1 MLAVISRKIFVLTAD
16 PEALVSIAIIE
27 VLISVVENSVEL
39 IEVGF
44 EQEPALDM
52 A

>member
-16 PEALVSIAIIE
+16 PEALVSIAII
-27 VLISVVENSVEL
+27 VGLVFVVKNPVEQV
-39 IEVGF
+39 EVGF
-44 EQEPALDM
+44 EQGPVLGM